1 MSLPSS
7 MDYTK
12 ILPIAAGNPRQMRR
26 TFLPMNGQS
35 FSAVGNNII
44 RIEISASQF
53 WDPSNSYLKFTLTGG
68 NAAANTAPPSPPP
81 PATDESKLCGVTKFP
96 VSVAL

>member
-68 NAAANTAPPSPPP
+68 NAAAN
-81 PATDESKLCGVTKFP
+81 FI
-96 VSVAL
+96 